1 MHSFVK
7 SGFNPYLPLA
17 LRMHSS
23 FIITAFRT
31 SAAGNGVDI
40 NRLFWGSRRGML
52 ELDLVLMPFLENV
65 YPSLEQSDKERYWK
79 LLEEQDQDLFAWFLR
94 RENPANPELQRIVDI
109 IRANTGLQ
117 KQTN

>member
-1 MHSFVK
+1 ME
-7 SGFNPYLPLA
+7 
-17 LRMHSS
+17 
-23 FIITAFRT
+23 
-31 SAAGNGVDI
+31 I

-65 YPSLEQSDKERYWK
+65 YPGLEQSDKERYWL

-109 IRANTGLQ
+109 IRANTGL
-117 KQTN
+117 KQDS